1 MNFEIIFKNNIAD
14 YIKKIIEK
22 IKDISNFEPII
33 QLINVNYIDDKNI
46 LLEQLKKR
54 YDNLISNEIGS
65 LTNEK
70 LVEAIH
76 VIAKLAIMN
85 YNYGPQD
92 KKEKKLDFINRRIK
106 RKLDKKVISLIYIEI
121 LNLGFNKR
129 NKNNKIDEG
138 EENKDNK
145 IENVQEYSNIDF
157 NDLKTFIFEEFSK
170 NVNEINNKDNIY
182 NHIENLIKL
191 IDCLEGKNEKGN
203 VDNQNMN
210 KEENEK
216 NINEFLEINEK

>member
-1 MNFEIIFKNNIAD
+1 MA
-14 YIKKIIEK
+14 
-22 IKDISNFEPII
+22 
-33 QLINVNYIDDKNI
+33 
-46 LLEQLKKR
+46 
-54 YDNLISNEIGS
+54 
-65 LTNEK
+65 
-70 LVEAIH
+70 
-76 VIAKLAIMN
+76 
-85 YNYGPQD
+85 
-92 KKEKKLDFINRRIK
+92 
-106 RKLDKKVISLIYIEI
+106 
-121 LNLGFNKR
+121 FNKR

-170 NVNEINNKDNIY
+170 NVNETNNKDNIY

-191 IDCLEGKNEKGN
+191 IDCLEGKNEKGK

-216 NINEFLEINEK
+216 NINEFLEN

>member
-70 LVEAIH
+70 LVEAVH
-76 VIAKLAIMN
+76 VVAKLAIKN
-85 YNYGPQD
+85 YIYGPQD

-121 LNLGFNKR
+121 LNLAFNKR

-170 NVNEINNKDNIY
+170 NVNETNNKDNIY

-191 IDCLEGKNEKGN
+191 IDCLEGKNEKGK

-216 NINEFLEINEK
+216 NINEFLEN

>member
-70 LVEAIH
+70 LVEAVH
-76 VIAKLAIMN
+76 VVAKLAIKN
-85 YNYGPQD
+85 YIYGPQD

-157 NDLKTFIFEEFSK
+157 NDLKTFIFEEFLK
-170 NVNEINNKDNIY
+170 NFN
-182 NHIENLIKL
+182 
-191 IDCLEGKNEKGN
+191 
-203 VDNQNMN
+203 
-210 KEENEK
+210 
-216 NINEFLEINEK
+216 